1 MKDHLKSPDSYN
13 TASFRQSHEE
23 VSCSNW
29 DTLQTPRSKN
39 RQMAPS
45 GLSEK
50 DADAILDKVVTFPDG
65 SRYERLEPMT
75 NFRKDEGIARIL
87 YCCRREPH
95 LLAPNDKA
103 DEIFVMKIKF
113 QYANS
118 RCVCYEPS
126 RSWMTHI
133 EQGPVCRNQRTS
145 GGSKSRDCRRVTCV
159 KDLCSAK
166 TGLSTAFGD
175 MWVSPVPQ
183 SLPPRMSCGF
193 LRPTY
198 SPAS

>member
-1 MKDHLKSPDSYN
+1 
-13 TASFRQSHEE
+13 
-23 VSCSNW
+23 
-29 DTLQTPRSKN
+29 
-39 RQMAPS
+39 MAPS

-103 DEIFVMKIKF
+103 DEIFVMKIKL
-113 QYANS
+113 QYAKP

-126 RSWMTHI
+126 RI
-133 EQGPVCRNQRTS
+133 
-145 GGSKSRDCRRVTCV
+145 
-159 KDLCSAK
+159 
-166 TGLSTAFGD
+166 
-175 MWVSPVPQ
+175 
-183 SLPPRMSCGF
+183 
-193 LRPTY
+193 
-198 SPAS
+198 